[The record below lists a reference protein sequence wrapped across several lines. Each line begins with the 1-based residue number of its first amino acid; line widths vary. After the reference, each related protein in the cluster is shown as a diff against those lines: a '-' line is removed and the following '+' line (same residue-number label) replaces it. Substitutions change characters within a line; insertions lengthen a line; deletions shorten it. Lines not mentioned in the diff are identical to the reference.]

1 MRSLAKESPRERYS
15 MLIEWSDEDQVYIVT
30 LPEFGGPKTHDETYE
45 KAAKHGREVLELLID
60 SALEQGEKLP
70 RPAKYRDRV
79 AV

>member
-1 MRSLAKESPRERYS
+1 
-15 MLIEWSDEDQVYIVT
+15 
-30 LPEFGGPKTHDETYE
+30 
-45 KAAKHGREVLELLID
+45 LLID